1 MHSTVKEQVP
11 APHWPFGHHH
21 LLAFFDTLLAQLEA
35 TTLPA
40 TPGPGQPAQ
49 LSLRHLWVAYL
60 AGVLRGV
67 DSLAD
72 VWRIVAWEQ
81 LVGHAALS
89 LTYMAVRQRLLRL
102 GTAPFAQLFVA
113 LSTLLLAR
121 QPSTGSELAP
131 FAREVVVLDETSLER
146 VRQLTS
152 DLRQEPADSEQRL
165 VGKLAGLFDVR
176 RQLWRRL
183 ELRHDALAN
192 CKVNVLL
199 LLEGLPT
206 GSLILADLGYFSFAW
221 FDYLSQQGY
230 SWVSRL
236 RQGTSF
242 HIERVLS
249 QDGQTLD
256 ALIWLGAH
264 RADRAA
270 SLVRLVQFRRGGHLH
285 QYLTNVLDP
294 EQLSRAEIVRL
305 YARRWDI
312 ELAFKALMGICG
324 LHLWW
329 SAVPTLVLQ
338 QLWMALLLFQ
348 LLQALR
354 LAVATHAQVDPDDVS
369 LDILAKLLAQ
379 PSSQAAPLIPL
390 LVERG
395 ITLKLIRPARRRP
408 LIVPALLP
416 ENWLAV
422 SHPLPPPRR
431 ARYAQRKCRP
441 PSVRL
446 TRPPRFSH
454 QLLL

>member
-1 MHSTVKEQVP
+1 
-11 APHWPFGHHH
+11 

-35 TTLPA
+35 AHRVSPA
-40 TPGPGQPAQ
+40 GPGQPAH

-67 DSLAD
+67 DSVAD
-72 VWRIVAWEQ
+72 VWRIIVWEQ

-113 LSTLLLAR
+113 LSALLFAR
-121 QPSTGSELAP
+121 QPSTGCELAP
-131 FAREVVVLDETSLER
+131 FAREVVVLDETTLER

-152 DLRQEPADSEQRL
+152 DLREEPAESDQLL

-183 ELRHDALAN
+183 EFRHDALAN
-192 CKVNVLL
+192 CKANVLR
-199 LLEGLPT
+199 LLEGLPP

-221 FDYLSQQGY
+221 FDYLTHQGY
-230 SWVSRL
+230 YWLSRL

-242 HIERVLS
+242 ELVRVLY
-249 QDGQTLD
+249 QDGETLD
-256 ALIWLGAH
+256 ALIWLGAY

-270 SLVRLVQFRRGGHLH
+270 CLVRLVQFRRGLHLH

-294 EQLSRAEIVRL
+294 AQLSLEEMVRL

-312 ELAFKALMGICG
+312 ELAFKALKGLCG

-348 LLQALR
+348 LLQAIR
-354 LAVATHAQVDPDDVS
+354 LAVATQAQVDPDDVS

-395 ITLKLIRPARRRP
+395 LALKLIRPARRRP
-408 LIVPALLP
+408 LRVPALLP
-416 ENWLAV
+416 ENWQPFPQV
-422 SHPLPPPRR
+422 VPPPRH
-431 ARYAQRKCRP
+431 ARYAQRKCKP
-441 PSVRL
+441 PSIRL
-446 TRPPRFSH
+446 TRPPRFSS